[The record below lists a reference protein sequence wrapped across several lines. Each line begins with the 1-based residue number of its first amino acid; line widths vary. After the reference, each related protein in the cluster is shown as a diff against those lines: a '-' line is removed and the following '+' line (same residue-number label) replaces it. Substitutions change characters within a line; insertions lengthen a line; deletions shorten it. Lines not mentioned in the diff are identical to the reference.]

1 MPTGITCCDEEKIRL
16 AMTEEALARILAKT
30 EPGLSRNG
38 SGSDYLSDQAYEMI
52 KKRLP
57 DEGGK
62 DGRLVLLRR
71 MLLQPPADRD
81 IEEFQTL
88 VGHFVLGMTL
98 EIGIT
103 MQDEF
108 DQAQQVVEKTAKL
121 LARLEKIPRLNEE
134 ELGRA
139 LFQVDLTERELKRI
153 RASDRK
159 WKEPRPGRRPVQGI
173 QHLEK
178 KHHRPGPRPEQW
190 LVFELAEKYNSR
202 FPFLDEFLENY
213 RRRAAAFRDITRRV
227 NELLSIFRE

>member
-1 MPTGITCCDEEKIRL
+1 MKRL
-16 AMTEEALARILAKT
+16 KR
-30 EPGLSRNG
+30 
-38 SGSDYLSDQAYEMI
+38 
-52 KKRLP
+52 RLP

-108 DQAQQVVEKTAKL
+108 DQALQVNEKTLKL
-121 LARLEKIPRLNEE
+121 LDHLEKLPRLNEE
-134 ELGRA
+134 DLGRA

-159 WKEPRPGRRPVQGI
+159 WKNHAPDAAPFKEFNTLKKNITGRPPTRSNGWSLNWQKNTALDSPSWMSSSKTI
-173 QHLEK
+173 AA
-178 KHHRPGPRPEQW
+178 GPLLFAILP
-190 LVFELAEKYNSR
+190 AE
-202 FPFLDEFLENY
+202 
-213 RRRAAAFRDITRRV
+213 
-227 NELLSIFRE
+227 